1 MTTMLKAA
9 LSSWTWIRSQSH
21 PLLFSLRLMGPEV
34 CPSVIEKGEGMSM
47 KNESTASTVAI
58 VGAGNSGVVCAKVIG
73 GHGLDVAVF
82 EKGSQLGGLCI
93 FGNDKGMS
101 SICRPLNINTS
112 NRMMQL
118 PDYPMSV
125 CGSVRHGAAH
135 QGVRRAQ
142 RPAPALLAT
151 EGRQCC

>member
-9 LSSWTWIRSQSH
+9 LSNWTWIRSQSH

-101 SICRPLNINTS
+101 SICRSLNTCTCTSTS

-118 PDYPMSV
+118 PDCPMSDCV
-125 CGSVRHGAAH
+125 AVLQASAGQCGMALHI
-135 QGVRRAQ
+135 RA
-142 RPAPALLAT
+142 
-151 EGRQCC
+151 